1 MNREEAKKRL
11 EKLRESIEHYR
22 YQYHVLDNLDIPETA
37 LDSLKKELVEIEVSF
52 PELVTDDSPSQRVAG
67 KVLAGFKKVTH
78 KIPQWSFNDC
88 FDENEAVDFDKKVK
102 RFLEKDLDQIKN
114 YKPGSEVDYVCEL
127 KIDGLKVVLE
137 YEAGILRSAAT
148 RGDGKVGEDVTENIR
163 TIESVPLKLKKPINI
178 IVEGEV
184 YLSLKEFK
192 RINQELEKKGEEVYA
207 NPRNLAA
214 GTIRQLDSKVVA
226 SRKLSVFVYDIAK
239 SDELPQTQLKELHE
253 LESLG
258 FKVNKNYKL
267 CKDINEVIEYWKNWS
282 IKKNKENYL
291 IDGVVLK
298 VNEKKYQDILGYTG
312 KAPRFAVAFKFPAEQ
327 VTTIVEDIVLQVGRT
342 GVITP
347 VAHLKP
353 VLVAGSNVSRAT
365 LHNEDEIKRLDVRVG
380 DTVILQKAGDV
391 IPQVVKVLLELR
403 PEKTKPYI
411 FPKKVFECG
420 GDGSIER
427 VPGQVAY
434 RCVDKNSV
442 IMQRR
447 KLYYFASKN
456 AFDINH
462 CGPKVIDLLIDN
474 NLVAHAVDL
483 FTLTKGDLLNL
494 PRFGEKSADNLI
506 LAIDDARKVT
516 LARLVTALSIDNV
529 GEETSVLLANTF
541 QSLEKVKIANFE
553 QLNDINGIG
562 EVVAESIVAWFKNS
576 DNKNSLDALLKEIV
590 VEEPK
595 KKSLK
600 NSKNIFLGKTIVL
613 TGTMEK
619 YDRDQA
625 KEIIREFGG
634 NVSGSVSVKTDFVVT
649 GENAGSKLEKATEL
663 GVKILTEEQFLKIIS
678 S

>member
-1 MNREEAKKRL
+1 MNKEEAKKRL

-37 LDSLKKELVEIEVSF
+37 LDSLKKELVELEALF
-52 PELVTDDSPSQRVAG
+52 PDLVTVDSPSQRIAG
-67 KVLAGFKKVTH
+67 KALEGFKKVPH

-88 FDENEAVDFDKKVK
+88 FDEQEAIDFDKRVK
-102 RFLEKDLDQIKN
+102 RFLEKEV
-114 YKPGSEVDYVCEL
+114 GSIADIEYVCEL

-137 YEAGILRSAAT
+137 YEKGILKTAAT
-148 RGDGKVGEDVTENIR
+148 RGDGKVGEDVTENIK
-163 TIESVPLKLKKPINI
+163 TIESVPLKLKKPVDI

-184 YLSLKEFK
+184 YLSLKEFE
-192 RINQELEKKGEEVYA
+192 RINKALEKRGEEMYA

-214 GTIRQLDSKVVA
+214 GTIRQLDSKIVA
-226 SRKLSVFVYDIAK
+226 ERNLSVFIYDIAQ
-239 SDELPQTQLKELHE
+239 STTHPDTQLQELNE
-253 LESLG
+253 LQQLG
-258 FKVNKNYKL
+258 FKVNPHHTL
-267 CKDINEVIEYWKNWS
+267 CHNINDVIEYWKVWGN
-282 IKKNKENYL
+282 KKIKENYL

-312 KAPRFAVAFKFPAEQ
+312 KAPRFAIAFKFPAEQ
-327 VTTIVEDIVLQVGRT
+327 VTTVVEDIVLQVGRT
-342 GVITP
+342 GVVTP

-365 LHNEDEIKRLDVRVG
+365 LHNEDEIKRLDVRIG

-391 IPQVVKVLLELR
+391 IPQVVKVLTELR

-411 FPKKVFECG
+411 FPKKVMECG

-427 VPGQVAY
+427 IPGQVAY

-474 NLVAHAVDL
+474 NLVSHAVDL
-483 FTLTKGDLLNL
+483 FTLKKGDLLTL
-494 PRFGEKSADNLI
+494 PRFAEKSADNLI
-506 LAIDDARKVT
+506 EAINNARTVT
-516 LARLVTALSIDNV
+516 LARFITALSIDNV
-529 GEETSVLLANTF
+529 GEETAVLLADTF
-541 QSLEKVKIANFE
+541 KDIKKISTAQFE
-553 QLNDINGIG
+553 ELNEINGIG
-562 EVVAESIVAWFKNS
+562 EVVAESIIAWFNSNENKKNLS
-576 DNKNSLDALLKEIV
+576 ALLKEITIINPTNKKTDSFFAGKV
-590 VEEPK
+590 V
-595 KKSLK
+595 
-600 NSKNIFLGKTIVL
+600 VL
-613 TGTMEK
+613 TGTMQK

-625 KEIIREFGG
+625 KEIIRNLGG
-634 NVSGSVSVKTDFVVT
+634 NVSSSVSTKTDFVIA

-663 GVKILTEEQFLKIIS
+663 GVQIIYEEEFLKMIGL
-678 S
+678 